1 MAVYSGS
8 LKASHCTISTFT
20 HSHISLSSIYRVPR
34 AASSE
39 PSVLLNVATH
49 SDGTITYSFGAEA
62 DVPPVVASIPLAT
75 PNVHQEAPEATT
87 SAASGETN
95 GPTTTTTTTTT
106 VATVSTAEQ
115 LDKLL
120 HLTPELS
127 NGHSL
132 PANGS
137 SENGNGSSN
146 GNGAGKVHHI
156 EDIAED
162 VGTSTEDESI
172 SVAKKLSKAA
182 AVNRKQAAAAA
193 AANKAPKPSSSSSS
207 SSTNGATSDV
217 HHKGPLTPQTVDYRD
232 APAVTV
238 DRLYAR
244 LCDSGKLDDALLV
257 VKECIR
263 AGRGDVLKL

>member
-1 MAVYSGS
+1 
-8 LKASHCTISTFT
+8 
-20 HSHISLSSIYRVPR
+20 
-34 AASSE
+34 
-39 PSVLLNVATH
+39 LNVATH
-49 SDGTITYSFGAEA
+49 SDGTITYSFGAE
-62 DVPPVVASIPLAT
+62 DEVPPVVASIPLAT

-87 SAASGETN
+87 SAASAETN
-95 GPTTTTTTTTT
+95 GATTTTMAPPAA
-106 VATVSTAEQ
+106 VQQ

-132 PANGS
+132 PVNGV

-146 GNGAGKVHHI
+146 GNGAGKVHHNGV
-156 EDIAED
+156 EHHKEAAAEN
-162 VGTSTEDESI
+162 GSSGNTSEEEEDESI
-172 SVAKKLSKAA
+172 SLAKKLAQTTAENRKKAA
-182 AVNRKQAAAAA
+182 AATAERT
-193 AANKAPKPSSSSSS
+193 PTKPSSSSSS
-207 SSTNGATSDV
+207 STSAAAPST
-217 HHKGPLTPQTVDYRD
+217 HKGPLTPQTIDYRD

-238 DRLYAR
+238 DRLYSR